1 MYMYMVHVA
10 PLCNLKALS
19 FAMSKY
25 INVGTENGCS
35 NWEHGHIYFLW
46 ATHTYI
52 WRVADSVTTM
62 DHLFLGH
69 AVVATCK
76 HLH

>member
-1 MYMYMVHVA
+1 MYVVHVA

-35 NWEHGHIYFLW
+35 NWEHGLKFIFTFCGPL
-46 ATHTYI
+46 TLTYGEY
-52 WRVADSVTTM
+52 M
-62 DHLFLGH
+62 
-69 AVVATCK
+69 
-76 HLH
+76 